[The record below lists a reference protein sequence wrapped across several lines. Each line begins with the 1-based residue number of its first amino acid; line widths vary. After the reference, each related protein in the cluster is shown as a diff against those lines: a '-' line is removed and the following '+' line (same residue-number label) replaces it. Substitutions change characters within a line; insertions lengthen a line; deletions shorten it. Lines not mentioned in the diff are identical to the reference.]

1 MFRGRESRGGE
12 RGVGGDVFGEEGA
25 ADGAGREDAEVAAE
39 TAPFGEVVRYVEGSG
54 GRDGVFVVY
63 EGDRFDGGG
72 SELGCVGV
80 VGEEDYV
87 TAEEVSVA
95 EDELCGDLLVVALV
109 GDRWGFCWHT
119 PSSPRPGVSPNSDTV
134 RSSSSCNTCF
144 RLISASLV
152 VGSANTHFCI
162 MVHTL
167 GVGFPGVMA
176 LIWSKEGDAFGTSKV
191 RGTSYS
197 ASLMLA
203 VRSADMIGKVEC
215 HSPSLRA
222 TPRQTGSCL
231 KFSGVHTRPL
241 MNLYMRP
248 FWKRA
253 SSAGASLCCESS
265 EWDTASSVR
274 SESCQWQMACVKQR
288 SGTLHLLFL
297 SIRTSVP
304 FP

>member
-1 MFRGRESRGGE
+1 MFREGERRGGE

-25 ADGAGREDAEVAAE
+25 ADGAGGEDAEVAAE
-39 TAPFGEVVRYVEGSG
+39 PTPFGEVVGYVEGGG

-63 EGDRFDGGG
+63 EGDGFDGGG
-72 SELGCVGV
+72 LELDCVGV

-87 TAEEVSVA
+87 AAEEVSVA

-109 GDRWGFCWHT
+109 GDRWGFRWHT
-119 PSSPRPGVSPNSDTV
+119 PSSPRPGVSPSSDTV
-134 RSSSSCNTCF
+134 RSSSSCNTFF

-152 VGSANTHFCI
+152 VGRANTHFCI

-176 LIWSKEGDAFGTSKV
+176 LICSKEGDDFGASKV
-191 RGTSYS
+191 SGISCS
-197 ASLMLA
+197 ASSMLA
-203 VRSADMIGKVEC
+203 VRSADMIGKVAC

-222 TPRQTGSCL
+222 TPRQTGSRV
-231 KFSGVHTRPL
+231 KSSDVHTRPL

-265 EWDTASSVR
+265 EWDTASSVQ
-274 SESCQWQMACVKQR
+274 SGSCQWRIACVKQG
-288 SGTLHLLFL
+288 SGTRHLLFR
-297 SIRTSVP
+297 SMRTSVP

>member
-1 MFRGRESRGGE
+1 MFRGRERRGGE

-25 ADGAGREDAEVAAE
+25 ANGAGGEDAEVAAE
-39 TAPFGEVVRYVEGSG
+39 TAPFGEVVGYVKG
-54 GRDGVFVVY
+54 GGGGDGVFVVY
-63 EGDRFDGGG
+63 EGDGFDGGG
-72 SELGCVGV
+72 LALGCVGE

-87 TAEEVSVA
+87 TAEEVGVA
-95 EDELCGDLLVVALV
+95 EDELCGDLLIVALEGV
-109 GDRWGFCWHT
+109 RWGVCWHT

-134 RSSSSCNTCF
+134 RSSSSCKTCF

-152 VGSANTHFCI
+152 VGRANTHFCI

-176 LIWSKEGDAFGTSKV
+176 LIWSRDGDDFGTCMV
-191 RGTSYS
+191 RGTSWS
-197 ASLMLA
+197 VSLTLA
-203 VRSADMIGKVEC
+203 VRSADMMGKVAC

-222 TPRQTGSCL
+222 TPRQTGSRV
-231 KFSGVHTRPL
+231 KSSGVHTRPL

-265 EWDTASSVR
+265 EWDIASSVQ
-274 SESCQWQMACVKQR
+274 SESCQWQIA
-288 SGTLHLLFL
+288 
-297 SIRTSVP
+297 
-304 FP
+304 